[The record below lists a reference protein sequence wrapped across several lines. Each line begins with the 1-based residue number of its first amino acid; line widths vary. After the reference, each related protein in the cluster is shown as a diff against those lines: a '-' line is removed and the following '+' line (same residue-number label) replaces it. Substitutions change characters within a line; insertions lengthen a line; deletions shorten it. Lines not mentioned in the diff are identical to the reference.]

1 MAVTQTQNIAFAR
14 RARAIGIPPFLHDVA
29 MAEKIRQQS
38 QPRHYNKVFLEINP
52 SPFSVHAHSLYN
64 MTRPMHIHT
73 SVDKG
78 IAPQTWNEFVK
89 RAPTS
94 HLLQSWTWGDFKALF
109 GWRPLRIAVVEGD
122 HILTAAQV
130 LFRPLPI
137 GSLTTAYIPKGPL
150 VSPSALDEPAT
161 QALLSA
167 LHTACRRQRAVFLK
181 MEPDWEEATSTHGWL
196 EAQGFVPSQQ
206 TVQPRRTVLIDLT
219 QDEDAIL
226 AQMKAKTRY
235 NIRLAQRK
243 GISVRMGTV
252 EDLPLFYELLKITGQ
267 RAGFGIHTQNYYTQA
282 WQLFSAQE
290 AVALFLAQ
298 YGAKILAAI
307 MVFTW
312 GKKAW
317 YMYGASSDEE
327 RQRMPTYLLQWEAM
341 RWAKAKGCEIYDL
354 WGIPDVDESEIG
366 PDIALAEEQGILSTG
381 MGGLYRFKRGFGG
394 REIRYV
400 GAYDYIYNKPLY
412 HLLTTLWKFWKK

>member
-1 MAVTQTQNIAFAR
+1 MRIYTSM
-14 RARAIGIPPFLHDVA
+14 D
-29 MAEKIRQQS
+29 QS
-38 QPRHYNKVFLEINP
+38 L
-52 SPFSVHAHSLYN
+52 SPQ
-64 MTRPMHIHT
+64 I
-73 SVDKG
+73 
-78 IAPQTWNEFVK
+78 WNEFVK
-89 RAPTS
+89 HSLAG
-94 HLLQSWTWGDFKALF
+94 HLLQSWTWGDFKACF

-122 HILTAAQV
+122 KIVAAVQV

-137 GSLTTAYIPKGPL
+137 GPLTTAYIPKGPIVDPPTL
-150 VSPSALDEPAT
+150 DSPAVL
-161 QALLSA
+161 ALLSA
-167 LHTACRRQRAVFLK
+167 LHAASRRQRAIFLK
-181 MEPDWEEATSTHGWL
+181 MEPDWEEALSTRNWL

-206 TVQPRRTVLIDLT
+206 TVQPRRTVLIDLK

-243 GISVRMGTV
+243 GISVRMGTA

-267 RAGFGIHTQNYYTQA
+267 RAGFGIHTQSYYAQA
-282 WQLFSAQE
+282 WQLFADQD

-298 YGAKILAAI
+298 YEEKPLAAI

-341 RWAKAKGCEIYDL
+341 RWAKARGCETYDL
-354 WGIPDVDESEIG
+354 WGIPDVDENEIG
-366 PDIALAEEQGILSTG
+366 SDIALAEGQGVLSTG

-394 REIRYV
+394 REVRYV

-412 HLLTTLWKFWKK
+412 HLLTAAWKFWKR